1 MKLFWLIVAG
11 VCIVV
16 AAVFLLRNDLN
27 AAFVIATLGMV
38 AWLLNYRAQM
48 KDVIAAAEL
57 QEDNEGDDVFEDA
70 NDQ

>member
-27 AAFVIATLGMV
+27 TAFVIATLGMV

-57 QEDNEGDDVFEDA
+57 QEDNEGDEVFEDA
-70 NDQ
+70 ND

>member
-1 MKLFWLIVAG
+1 VKLFWLIVAG

>member
-1 MKLFWLIVAG
+1 VKLFWLIVAG

-16 AAVFLLRNDLN
+16 AVIFLLRNDLN
-27 AAFVIATLGMV
+27 TAFVVAAFGMV
-38 AWLLNYRAQM
+38 AWFLNYRAQM